1 MSVRVRCWGS
11 MATKHWAV
19 EILLFKASRTRS
31 PKTRTWRKNK
41 ASGQLSKGRSIWN
54 GIALISPSHTSTEAN
69 RAILAKRC
77 ISGFWAERSGL
88 ACYVTPWAREMQT
101 PDIPAAVL
109 FSKAAKTVNCAPLY
123 NSMWSVCAFMLYS
136 QSCKL
141 EREGRRFEILSALL
155 QSEPGVV

>member
-31 PKTRTWRKNK
+31 PKIRTWRKNK

-101 PDIPAAVL
+101 PIFQQQYYFRKLQKQSIVL
-109 FSKAAKTVNCAPLY
+109 PCIILCGRFVL
-123 NSMWSVCAFMLYS
+123 
-136 QSCKL
+136 SCCTHSL
-141 EREGRRFEILSALL
+141 ASLSAKD
-155 QSEPGVV
+155 VVSKSCLHCYRVSLA